1 MSGRDETGYGQV
13 ARALHWTAAVALI
26 ATFLLALG
34 MDAAPRGALRD
45 GLKVAHYTA
54 GVLAL
59 GFGLARL
66 GWRLFARG
74 PALEGGVLQVLAAK
88 GAHVALIALGIAV
101 PLSGLAV
108 RWARGRSVELLGGI
122 SLPPPVAIPG
132 GRAWGEVHEAMAW
145 GFVLVVGLHVAA
157 VAWHALVLR
166 DGTLRRMWGAPRRV
180 A

>member
-1 MSGRDETGYGQV
+1 MSGHEDAGYGRV

-45 GLKVAHYTA
+45 GLKVAHQTA

-66 GWRLFARG
+66 GWRFVARA
-74 PALEGGVLQVLAAK
+74 PAMAGGLWQVLAAK
-88 GAHVALIALGIAV
+88 GAHVALIALGLAV

-108 RWARGRSVELLGGI
+108 RWARGRSVELLGGL
-122 SLPPPVAIPG
+122 SLPPPFAIPG
-132 GRAWGEVHEAMAW
+132 GRSWGEVHEAMAW
-145 GFVLVVGLHVAA
+145 GFVLVVVLHLAA